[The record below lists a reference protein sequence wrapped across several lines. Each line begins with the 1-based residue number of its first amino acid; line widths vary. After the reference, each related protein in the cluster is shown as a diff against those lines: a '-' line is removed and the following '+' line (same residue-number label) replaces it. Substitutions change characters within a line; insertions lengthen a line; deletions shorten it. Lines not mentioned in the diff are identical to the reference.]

1 MLCTAARVIH
11 ICRAC
16 NKASKAGTPAFIAYL
31 WAVEMNIIHL
41 AGILE
46 AMLFTSETPMGAD
59 ELLQVLQ
66 QDQKFRDQLSK
77 SQIAEALEVLKQR
90 YDAAEGAIEMRKIG
104 GGFQFLTKAVYAPY
118 VKLSAAVK
126 DQKKI
131 SRSALETL
139 AIIAYRQPITKAE
152 VEYIRGVNSEYALH
166 KLLDRQL
173 IEPAGRAELPGRPL
187 LYRTTRHFLEHFGI
201 DSMAD
206 LPRLQELKADEEAL
220 DQFRTLEQAHA
231 TEGPN
236 GYLAEQNGQAAAHAA
251 AAQDEAIEEAILAD
265 GIEGTEALVEEA
277 GE

>member
-1 MLCTAARVIH
+1 
-11 ICRAC
+11 
-16 NKASKAGTPAFIAYL
+16 
-31 WAVEMNIIHL
+31 
-41 AGILE
+41 
-46 AMLFTSETPMGAD
+46 MLFTSETPMGAD

-66 QDQKFRDQLSK
+66 QDQKFHDQLSK
-77 SQIAEALEVLKQR
+77 QQVAEALDVLKQR
-90 YDAAEGAIEMRKIG
+90 YDNAEGAIEMRKIG

-139 AIIAYRQPITKAE
+139 SIIAYRQPITKAE
-152 VEYIRGVNSEYALH
+152 VEYIRGVNSEYAVH

-201 DSMAD
+201 DTVAD

-220 DQFRTLEQAHA
+220 DQYRTLEQAQQGG
-231 TEGPN
+231 EGTH
-236 GYLAEQNGQAAAHAA
+236 GYLAQGNGRAANGEAA
-251 AAQDEAIEEAILAD
+251 ETERMETD
-265 GIEGTEALVEEA
+265 GIEGTEALVQEND
-277 GE
+277 